1 MLVKYWGRE
10 ALVRGAVVSLEEDS
24 VPERKNQRHEQF
36 RTLHSSR
43 NLDRGMQ
50 PHLQCGEDGESFGR
64 LEGDAATG
72 QHFAF
77 IIIHHDT
84 CRCRRGRLQCM
95 SWQHMREWNGI
106 DWNRVE

>member
-50 PHLQCGEDGESFGR
+50 PHLQCGEDGERRELRAIGR
-64 LEGDAATG
+64 RRRDGAAL
-72 QHFAF
+72 H
-77 IIIHHDT
+77 IHHNT
-84 CRCRRGRLQCM
+84 
-95 SWQHMREWNGI
+95 S
-106 DWNRVE
+106 